1 MRLAGEALDEAAAER
16 AYKPADLDKL
26 RWGRQH
32 QAVFEHR
39 PFSRVELLRG
49 WFEPHV
55 AASGDDF
62 TVNVGHLRLKGLRPF
77 EATSGPSM
85 RTIFDL
91 SSPTGGEWMF
101 APGQSGNLF
110 SAHYD
115 DLLEAWVK
123 VRYRPAEPSKVEPL
137 RLLLKPVS
145 R

>member
-1 MRLAGEALDEAAAER
+1 MMSAAEW
-16 AYKPADLDKL
+16 AHTPADLDKL

-32 QAVFEHR
+32 RAVFEHR

-62 TVNVGHLRLKGLRPF
+62 TVNVGHLRLKGARPF

-85 RTIFDL
+85 RAIFDL

-115 DLLEAWVK
+115 DLLEAWGK